1 MKCLILAGGRGNSL
15 WPLSRE
21 EYPKQFMQ
29 IKRNRSLLQETV
41 ARNIPFCDE
50 FLITTNAS
58 CHFIAEGQMQAFQE
72 LKYRCILEEEGR
84 KTAPAIALACMCLNP
99 SELVFVVSADQIIEG
114 SEYKETIMRGRALA
128 KQGRLVTF
136 GMEVLSPHTGYGYIR
151 HEGER
156 VLEFR
161 EKPDQETAQRYFEH
175 GGYFWNSGNFLFR
188 AGDFLNELRKY
199 APDVYQACLAV
210 SRKVRMNR
218 SVVLLERELMEA
230 IPAVSVEKAVFER
243 SDCVSVVKA
252 SFYWKDIG
260 NLEILTD
267 YMKNEEGHNVI
278 RENCENVTVLNQSER
293 QLVVA
298 NEIRDV
304 TIVNTEDA
312 CYITRR
318 TGGTAIK
325 QIMQRHPE
333 YGVYFEKSGLVYRPW
348 GVYEILS
355 YTSNYKVKR
364 VRVYPGKS
372 LTTHRHALRSEQW
385 SVVQGTA
392 CVTLDGVTRE
402 LPLYSSIEVPVG
414 VNHRLSNR
422 GEDDLVIVEVSFGPQ
437 VTEEDKEG
445 VVEADPGTGASAEEF
460 VLCEPV
466 FKDYLWGG
474 TRLRDI
480 YGKKCDYDIIAESW
494 ELSAHED
501 GQCRVASGKYRGML
515 FREYLELIGEDA
527 LGWKCQAFEK
537 FPLLIKFIDA
547 KNQLSVQVHPDDS
560 YALPHENEYGK
571 NEMWYIMDCEPGA
584 SIYFGLKKSVS
595 PQELRQ
601 RALDNSITEILN
613 EVKVKK
619 GDTFFV
625 EAGTIHAIGRGI
637 LICEIQQNSNCTYR
651 LYDYGRRDKFGNLRE
666 LHLDQAVAVANT
678 RSVVSGTQAD
688 DGNVSA
694 AEDGEKTLP
703 KEESRRAPGQY
714 PLLVQ
719 DGYRQQTLCE
729 CKYFTSVR
737 YDVEKSVQIVVD
749 EASFSSVVILEGS
762 GEIQVGDG
770 KMEFC
775 AADSFFVHAGRKTV
789 CVRGRCSFILTR
801 L

>member
-1 MKCLILAGGRGNSL
+1 MKCLILAGGKGNSL

-29 IKRNRSLLQETV
+29 IKKNRSLLQETV

-50 FLITTNAS
+50 FLITASAS
-58 CHFIAEGQMQAFQE
+58 CHFIVEGQMQAFRE

-84 KTAPAIALACMCLNP
+84 KTAPAIALACLNLNP

-128 KQGRLVTF
+128 RQGRLVTF

-151 HEGER
+151 HDGER

-161 EKPDQETAQRYFEH
+161 EKPDPAAARRYFES
-175 GGYFWNSGNFLFR
+175 GSYFWNSGNFLFR
-188 AGDFLNELRKY
+188 AGDFLNELRRHDP
-199 APDVYQACLAV
+199 AVYQACLAAA
-210 SRKVRMNR
+210 RKVRMDG
-218 SVVLLERELMEA
+218 SVILLARDLMET
-230 IPAVSVEKAVFER
+230 IPAVSVEKAVFEH

-252 SFYWKDIG
+252 SFFWKDIG
-260 NLEILTD
+260 DLEILTD
-267 YMKNEEGHNVI
+267 YMSRGDSRNVI
-278 RENCENVTVLNQSER
+278 CENCEDVTVLNQSER

-298 NEIRDV
+298 NEIQGV

-312 CYITRR
+312 CYITGQ
-318 TGGTAIK
+318 TSGTEIK
-325 QIMQRHPE
+325 RIMQKHPE
-333 YGVYFEKSGLVYRPW
+333 YEMYFEKSGMVYRPW
-348 GVYEILS
+348 GMYEILS

-392 CVTLDGVTRE
+392 TVTLDGVVRE

-422 GEDDLVIVEVSFGPQ
+422 SDEDLIIVEVSFGPQ

-445 VVEADPGTGASAEEF
+445 VVEAESGADASEEF
-460 VLCEPV
+460 VLCEPA

-474 TRLRDI
+474 TKLRDI
-480 YGKKCDYDIIAESW
+480 YGKKCDYDTIAESW

-501 GQCRVASGKYRGML
+501 GQCRVASGKHKGMF

-547 KNQLSVQVHPDDS
+547 KSQLSVQVHPDDG
-560 YALPHENEYGK
+560 YALPNENEYGK

-584 SIYFGLKKSVS
+584 SIYFGLKKEVQ
-595 PQELRQ
+595 PGELKK
-601 RALDNSITEILN
+601 RAVDNSITEILN

-625 EAGTIHAIGRGI
+625 EAGTVHAIGSGI

-651 LYDYGRRDKFGNLRE
+651 LYDYGRKDKFGNLRE
-666 LHLDQAVAVANT
+666 LNLDRAVAVANT
-678 RSVVSGTQAD
+678 SVAGERTGDDAGGKEQQA
-688 DGNVSA
+688 
-694 AEDGEKTLP
+694 
-703 KEESRRAPGQY
+703 
-714 PLLVQ
+714 
-719 DGYRQQTLCE
+719 DGYRVQKLCE

-737 YDVEKSVQIVVD
+737 YDVEESVQIAAD

-762 GEIQVGDG
+762 GVIGVGDG
-770 KMEFC
+770 EMKFA
-775 AADSFFVHAGRKTV
+775 AADSFFVHAGRKMIRIT
-789 CVRGRCSFILTR
+789 GRCSFILTR